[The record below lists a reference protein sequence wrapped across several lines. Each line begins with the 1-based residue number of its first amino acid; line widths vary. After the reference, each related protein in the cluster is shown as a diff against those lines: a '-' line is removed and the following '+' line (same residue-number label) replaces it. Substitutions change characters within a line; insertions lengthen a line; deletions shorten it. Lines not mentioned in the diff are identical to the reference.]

1 MNAYLVFMP
10 EGDSQVREVF
20 GENHYRLA
28 SGLWVGASDISTSVD
43 VCDRL
48 GIEQGHSMV
57 VVPIGE
63 YYGRFDRALW
73 QRLDSWMKA

>member
-10 EGDSQVREVF
+10 DGEKQVGDAF
-20 GENHYRLA
+20 GENRYRLA
-28 SGLWVGASDISTSVD
+28 SGLWVVGSDISTSAD

-48 GIEQGHSMV
+48 GIEQDHSMV
-57 VVPIGE
+57 VVPINE

-73 QRLDSWMKA
+73 QRLDAWQKS